1 MSSTGP
7 ADRNR
12 TIIDEFRANGGQ
24 VGGYF
29 EGAPM
34 VLLHHFGARSGTERV
49 NPLVYVP
56 DGHDMVVAATKS
68 GSPTN
73 PDWYHNLKAHPRIRV
88 EVGPRTVPVEAI
100 EVTGG
105 ERDDLWHRLIALR
118 PGMAEYETRTNRV
131 FPMFRLTPVRDDD
144 ADQGSAPGGEDH

>member
-1 MSSTGP
+1 
-7 ADRNR
+7 
-12 TIIDEFRANGGQ
+12 
-24 VGGYF
+24 
-29 EGAPM
+29 M

-88 EVGPRTVPVEAI
+88 EVGRRTVPVEAI

-105 ERDDLWHRLIALR
+105 ERDDLWHRADRPTTGNGRIRNQNQPRLPDVPTHPGPGRRRGPRLR
-118 PGMAEYETRTNRV
+118 PRRE
-131 FPMFRLTPVRDDD
+131 
-144 ADQGSAPGGEDH
+144 GSSP